1 MTAEEFYTRIFSPKT
16 EASLN
21 PAGLY
26 ELTEHSV
33 TDSCVK
39 LVDHISGAYRY
50 DENFTHKDLLNSEGI
65 AGCRR
70 RNDFIL
76 VNKEGDNIEVFLLE
90 MKSSKDDF
98 NRIRGQLQGGIAL
111 MSFVHRMGV
120 DKATDIESFKKVKFY
135 AAVLL
140 HTRRLSCFTDLERL
154 KLEVERRLVDR
165 ERYNSI
171 PGIICV
177 EKNCIS
183 VEQLRQHCKHVTLK
197 WDEKNDFYEFSGL
210 II

>member
-1 MTAEEFYTRIFSPKT
+1 MTAGEFYTRIFSPKT
-16 EASLN
+16 EASSN

-98 NRIRGQLQGGIAL
+98 NRIRDQLQGGIAL
-111 MSFVHRMGV
+111 ISFVHRMGV
-120 DKATDIESFKKVKFY
+120 DKAIDIDSFKKVKFY

-140 HTRRLSCFTDLERL
+140 HTRRLSGFTDLERL
-154 KLEVERRLVDR
+154 KQEVERRDADH
-165 ERYNSI
+165 ERYDKI

-177 EKNCIS
+177 EKNCVS
-183 VEQLRQHCKHVTLK
+183 VEQLRKHCKQVTLK
-197 WDEKNDFYEFSGL
+197 WNEKNDFGEFPG
-210 II
+210 